1 MTKNNRLQLL
11 PKAEKAI
18 KKMTKKDQAL
28 KQRFKNALREI
39 LSNPTEAGEAKTGD
53 LAGIYGYDIY
63 HQGINY
69 EIAYFI
75 DFDENGNLVVVVLA
89 GTRENFYDELKRYM
103 KTNNIKPTKQRS

>member
-1 MTKNNRLQLL
+1 MMNHNRLQLL

-18 KKMTKKDQAL
+18 KKLTKKDAAL
-28 KQRFKNALREI
+28 KQRLIEALRQI
-39 LSNPTEAGEAKTGD
+39 LTDPAEAGEAKTGD

-63 HQGINY
+63 HQGVNY

-75 DFDENGNLVVVVLA
+75 DQDESGNMVVVVLA

-103 KTNNIKPTKQRS
+103 KTNQAPFSKP